1 MQKRTLGNSNLEVS
15 DIGLGR
21 MGMSYSY
28 APFPD
33 KQKMIALIRSV
44 IVCRAWMS
52 RVWNRSICSP
62 RSRSAKPL
70 GRKSIRAKRTMPK
83 KSAGDWL

>member
-44 IVCRAWMS
+44 VEPGTPNKSSDGRIAERATLAGT
-52 RVWNRSICSP
+52 V
-62 RSRSAKPL
+62 
-70 GRKSIRAKRTMPK
+70 GR
-83 KSAGDWL
+83 